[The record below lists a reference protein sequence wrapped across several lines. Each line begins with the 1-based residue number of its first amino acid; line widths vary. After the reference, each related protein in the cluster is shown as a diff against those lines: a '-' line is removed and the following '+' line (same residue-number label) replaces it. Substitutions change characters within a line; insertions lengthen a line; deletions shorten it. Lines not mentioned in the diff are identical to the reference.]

1 VWIVVGK
8 DDALE
13 DMKQDVKKL
22 PVKADGTPD
31 FVYMET
37 YIQKNRTVAMDRI
50 SILQSLKQSF

>member
-1 VWIVVGK
+1 MWIVVGK

-22 PVKADGTPD
+22 SVKADGTPD

>member
-1 VWIVVGK
+1 MWIVVGK

-37 YIQKNRTVAMDRI
+37 YIQK
-50 SILQSLKQSF
+50 KQNCSNGSNIYPSKS